1 MSTGRSAMDILTR
14 FAPEMSQVDLQH
26 IGACSLIS
34 QNKLRPYV
42 QQMCAQSEILLD
54 KKTQFR
60 GPQLRVLAMTA
71 VVHSLVRLLQGMLAA
86 LQHENFAA
94 ATLLRTEVIDILQTE
109 R

>member
-1 MSTGRSAMDILTR
+1 MSTGRNAMDILTR
-14 FAPEMSQVDLQH
+14 FAPEMSQADLQH
-26 IGACSLIS
+26 IGACSVIS
-34 QNKLRPYV
+34 QNTVKPIIQRV
-42 QQMCAQSEILLD
+42 CASSEIMLS
-54 KKTQFR
+54 KKTKFR